1 MALFEKK
8 NCSVCGAKIGLLGGH
23 KLSDGNLCKDCA
35 KKLSPWFSDY
45 KSTPTESIRAQ
56 LADREENRKRL
67 SVFKTTKC
75 FGEFGSILIDEDARV
90 FTAIEDSAA
99 SLFGERK
106 EITDIA
112 QIIDR
117 NPDVVR
123 FDQVTDVD
131 IDVVQTQH
139 EEKQTVNGQQVSYNP
154 KHITYMYMFY
164 AVIRLNH
171 PYIPS
176 MRVQLNN
183 SAVQIP
189 NEGERLRN
197 KVGLRL
203 AEYLLDLPIRDV
215 TKTEKIYD
223 NNSLKDILTRNPYA
237 MPDYSYGFKCSLR
250 NREGIERYGYYLLMT
265 EEILETV
272 RQMKT
277 AQPSAPAIQIRF
289 TLPYMDPD
297 CGIIDLDVTGALS
310 ADCAL
315 GEEYVK
321 TVAQTALTRE
331 IHTLASERCSYR
343 DLPAQADRLR
353 QVCGTS
359 FSGMNIHL
367 TAFPPLQIEPGES
380 ARQKIE
386 LLEKRKAMAAMTPED
401 YAKRLEEAQKQAQ
414 AAFGGTAREK
424 PAGEQMP
431 EKTAA
436 QPAQSAPKF
445 CPNCGA
451 PTNGAKFCSSC
462 GTKL

>member
-45 KSTPTESIRAQ
+45 KSASEESIRAQ

-67 SVFKTTKC
+67 AAFKTTKC
-75 FGEFGSILIDEDARV
+75 FGEFGAIVIDEDARV
-90 FTAIEDSAA
+90 FTAIEDSAT

-106 EITDIA
+106 EITDIG
-112 QIIDR
+112 QILDR

-164 AVIRLNH
+164 AVIKLDH

-183 SAVQIP
+183 NAVQIP

-197 KVGLRL
+197 KIGLRL

-215 TKTEKIYD
+215 TKTEKIYN
-223 NNSLKDILTRNPYA
+223 NNSLKDVLTRNPYA

-265 EEILETV
+265 QEILETV
-272 RQMKT
+272 KQMKT
-277 AQPSAPAIQIRF
+277 ARPSAPAIQIRF
-289 TLPYMDPD
+289 PIAYMDPD
-297 CGIIDLDVTGALS
+297 CGVIDLDVTAALS
-310 ADCAL
+310 ADSEL
-315 GEEYVK
+315 GADNVK

-331 IHTLASERCSYR
+331 ILAIAAERCSYQA
-343 DLPAQADRLR
+343 LSAQADRLR
-353 QVCGTS
+353 RVCEAS
-359 FSGMNIHL
+359 FAAMNIHL
-367 TAFPPLQIEPGES
+367 TDFPTLQIEPGES
-380 ARQKIE
+380 ARKKIE
-386 LLEKRKAMAAMTPED
+386 LLEKQKAMAAMTPAD
-401 YAKRLEEAQKQAQ
+401 FAKRLEAAQKEAEAALAQ
-414 AAFGGTAREK
+414 KGPEDSAQK
-424 PAGEQMP
+424 PAE
-431 EKTAA
+431 TANTT
-436 QPAQSAPKF
+436 PKF
-445 CPNCGA
+445 CPNCGT